1 MPKVGR
7 AGTNEKRVD
16 ALLALANARAMQP
29 GPQGPAGPT
38 GATGPQGI
46 QGPQGAQGPQG
57 IQGNP
62 GAAGATGAQGPQG
75 NPGAAGAT
83 GAQGAQGN
91 TGAQGPQGNTG
102 AQGPAGANGVV
113 ASYKGTQQLGVV
125 GTVQASIS
133 SVSDV
138 AVAAGQC
145 VRVYCTIEVDQAAG
159 AANGNVTIQAWRGP
173 IVTGVPIGN
182 TYAQRFFSDSETAAN
197 PKSWTLTFND
207 RTPGVGTSAYNI
219 GIFKDGTLGV
229 ATVVSLD
236 VSADVLTAS
245 T

>member
-1 MPKVGR
+1 MAKVGR

-46 QGPQGAQGPQG
+46 QGAQGAQGPQG
-57 IQGNP
+57 VQGNP

-75 NPGAAGAT
+75 NQGAT
-83 GAQGAQGN
+83 GAQGN

-113 ASYKGTQQLGVV
+113 ASYKGTQQLGVI

-182 TYAQRFFSDSETAAN
+182 SYAQRFFSDSETAAN

-219 GIFKDGTLGV
+219 GIFKDSTLGGASVV
-229 ATVVSLD
+229 ALD